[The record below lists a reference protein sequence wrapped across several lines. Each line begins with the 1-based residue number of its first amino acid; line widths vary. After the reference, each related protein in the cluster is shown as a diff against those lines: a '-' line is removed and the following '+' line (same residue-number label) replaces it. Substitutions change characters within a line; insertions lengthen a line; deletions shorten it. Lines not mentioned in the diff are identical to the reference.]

1 MASGVAGAVHAR
13 TENRSQERRRR
24 LCVNKTAR
32 CSPASWAYPI
42 RQLGANSAV
51 VTVPV
56 LSYDRQLMARQAAL
70 AQEPTDAIECPERL
84 GPVD

>member
-13 TENRSQERRRR
+13 TENRSQERRCR
-24 LCVNKTAR
+24 LCVNKTAH
-32 CSPASWAYPI
+32 CSPAAWAWPM
-42 RQLGANSAV
+42 RPLGANSAV

-56 LSYDRQLMARQAAL
+56 LSYDRHFMARQAAL